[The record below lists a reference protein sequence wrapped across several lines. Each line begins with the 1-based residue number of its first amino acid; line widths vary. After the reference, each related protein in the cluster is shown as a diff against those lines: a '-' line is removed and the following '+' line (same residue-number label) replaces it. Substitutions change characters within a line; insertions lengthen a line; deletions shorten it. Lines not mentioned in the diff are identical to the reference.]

1 MACQYDLS
9 IRLQPSDR
17 AHDEMPLPHLEKNEV
32 LQNATLSVRDFPFGN
47 APNSSGGRR
56 GSDRQRLATT
66 PWSGV
71 KNDDGEKLQPSIAG
85 TQHPRLTSGLPRATQ
100 LPPIPVSPSVNA
112 HKAVPSRVSI
122 DLDKQMAASEL
133 RRRGHVSSIGMAFLV
148 GGAITTAAACYFVF
162 ASGPPAMDFVAAPTS
177 TSREGHVMAGTD
189 AEHEHT
195 LTKSPIEPA
204 PPQLSVTEDRVTGDT
219 NLMTRPTSVD
229 RIAIAVEDTKPPIG
243 KDSQFVAATAQGS
256 NCFASASAVRQNHP
270 EAWPSWTLRAPGHEG
285 TKCWHA
291 ATRAT
296 ANDHRGEMSAKKQA
310 VGTTENLG
318 SPP

>member
-1 MACQYDLS
+1 
-9 IRLQPSDR
+9 
-17 AHDEMPLPHLEKNEV
+17 
-32 LQNATLSVRDFPFGN
+32 
-47 APNSSGGRR
+47 
-56 GSDRQRLATT
+56 
-66 PWSGV
+66 
-71 KNDDGEKLQPSIAG
+71 
-85 TQHPRLTSGLPRATQ
+85 
-100 LPPIPVSPSVNA
+100 
-112 HKAVPSRVSI
+112 
-122 DLDKQMAASEL
+122 MAASEL

-270 EAWPSWTLRAPGHEG
+270 EAGRRGPYEHLVMKALNAGTPQRARQPTTIEARCRQRNRQSEQPRILGLLRRNDEFNGDQRHANAAHPPAGRTSRPWRCLDAGPSMMAIV
-285 TKCWHA
+285 
-291 ATRAT
+291 
-296 ANDHRGEMSAKKQA
+296 S
-310 VGTTENLG
+310 G
-318 SPP
+318 SCH